1 MRAPGVDV
9 SSYPYSPE
17 CVKVNSANYSCTEF
31 SEVALLGPYPSP
43 EGRGPFGKDILH
55 LQQEPS
61 EEEAMMDR
69 ERPSASDSREKI
81 PEAWIGQ
88 EVMIETTEVLSSD
101 LRAAAA
107 VYLEDV
113 NERGI
118 VMLVTRHRDQD
129 QFSRYFYPWSV
140 VGWIR
145 LAEEDERED
154 PAARGSSS

>member
-1 MRAPGVDV
+1 
-9 SSYPYSPE
+9 
-17 CVKVNSANYSCTEF
+17 
-31 SEVALLGPYPSP
+31 
-43 EGRGPFGKDILH
+43 
-55 LQQEPS
+55 
-61 EEEAMMDR
+61 MDR
-69 ERPSASDSREKI
+69 ERPSTSELEEKI

-107 VYLEDV
+107 AYLEDV
-113 NERGI
+113 NDRGI

-145 LAEEDERED
+145 LAEEDEKED
-154 PAARGSSS
+154 PVDRGSS

>member
-1 MRAPGVDV
+1 
-9 SSYPYSPE
+9 
-17 CVKVNSANYSCTEF
+17 
-31 SEVALLGPYPSP
+31 
-43 EGRGPFGKDILH
+43 
-55 LQQEPS
+55 
-61 EEEAMMDR
+61 MDR
-69 ERPSASDSREKI
+69 ERSSASDSEETI

-88 EVMIETTEVLSSD
+88 EVMLETTEVLSSD

-113 NERGI
+113 NELGN
-118 VMLVTRHRDQD
+118 VMLVTRHRDQS

-145 LAEEDERED
+145 LAEEDEQEED

>member
-1 MRAPGVDV
+1 VRLRAALSALAALV
-9 SSYPYSPE
+9 SREEPSARYPTL
-17 CVKVNSANYSCTEF
+17 V
-31 SEVALLGPYPSP
+31 
-43 EGRGPFGKDILH
+43 GK
-55 LQQEPS
+55 ERS

-69 ERPSASDSREKI
+69 ERPSASGSEGKI

-118 VMLVTRHRDQD
+118 VMLVTRHRDQS
-129 QFSRYFYPWSV
+129 QLSRYFYPWSV
-140 VGWIR
+140 IGWIR

-154 PAARGSSS
+154 PAARGSS

>member
-1 MRAPGVDV
+1 
-9 SSYPYSPE
+9 
-17 CVKVNSANYSCTEF
+17 
-31 SEVALLGPYPSP
+31 
-43 EGRGPFGKDILH
+43 
-55 LQQEPS
+55 
-61 EEEAMMDR
+61 MMDR
-69 ERPSASDSREKI
+69 ERPSASDSEEKI

-88 EVMIETTEVLSSD
+88 EVMLETTEVLSSD
-101 LRAAAA
+101 LRAAP

-118 VMLVTRHRDQD
+118 VMLVRRHRDQS

-154 PAARGSSS
+154 PAARGSS